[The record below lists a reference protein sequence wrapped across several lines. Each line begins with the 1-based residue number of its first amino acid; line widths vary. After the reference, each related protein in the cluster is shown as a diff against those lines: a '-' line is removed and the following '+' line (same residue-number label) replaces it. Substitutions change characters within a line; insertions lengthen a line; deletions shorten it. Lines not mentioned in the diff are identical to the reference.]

1 MPRKYST
8 NYGRKGDLSIFI
20 EDRFSG
26 LEISAGGNDT
36 QEYEEKAVF
45 RSAGASSQQ
54 LLQWLLLQGFT
65 ARKQRQRAWSTAD
78 PTLGKE
84 GGSGRSGNTCPVEKA
99 RF

>member
-20 EDRFSG
+20 QDRFRG

-36 QEYEEKAVF
+36 QEKAVF

-65 ARKQRQRAWSTAD
+65 ARKQRQRPWRTAD

-84 GGSGRSGNTCPVEKA
+84 GGSGRFGNTCPVAKA